1 MYVAELLKSTGHLQ
15 LIYRFRTVK
24 RENHFKFEPK
34 LNVYKM
40 RKTTLQWFTVS
51 VTAIVTIAFF
61 TSSDY
66 LKKGRYYT
74 DEEIAALKKEWAA
87 PSKSVSNQN
96 IIIPMLPTGTLSR
109 DACTSI
115 ILDAK
120 KTKGVT
126 YQQIADAVGRSET
139 WTTSVIYGENTM
151 DATEAKKMCDFLGLS
166 ADVMNAVQTYAYRGD
181 SQEMPPTDPLIYRFY
196 EINMIYGKT
205 MRAIIHEKFGEGIMS
220 AIDYNMNIEKIP
232 NPNGDRIRVTMEGKY
247 LQYKKW

>member
-1 MYVAELLKSTGHLQ
+1 MKKKYLKVTM
-15 LIYRFRTVK
+15 LILV
-24 RENHFKFEPK
+24 
-34 LNVYKM
+34 LGA
-40 RKTTLQWFTVS
+40 S
-51 VTAIVTIAFF
+51 VAFF
-61 TSSDY
+61 TSFS
-66 LKKGRYYT
+66 KGNSGKYYSEQDIT
-74 DEEIAALKKEWAA
+74 NLKKEWLAEL
-87 PSKSVSNQN
+87 SNQN
-96 IIIPMLPTGTLSR
+96 MENRPSLFTPSSTLSR
-109 DACTSI
+109 DACTQI

-151 DATEAKKMCDFLGLS
+151 DATEAKKISDYLGLS
-166 ADVMNAVQTYAYRGD
+166 ADVMNALQTYAYRGD